1 MKKKR
6 KRLLQEQLSK
16 DMDEKSDE
24 KTLDKAKSETD
35 DEKDTIVGIDDES
48 QGDSPE
54 SKVGIKCSYILVVKL
69 LN

>member
-54 SKVGIKCSYILVVKL
+54 SKVGIKCRFTY
-69 LN
+69 